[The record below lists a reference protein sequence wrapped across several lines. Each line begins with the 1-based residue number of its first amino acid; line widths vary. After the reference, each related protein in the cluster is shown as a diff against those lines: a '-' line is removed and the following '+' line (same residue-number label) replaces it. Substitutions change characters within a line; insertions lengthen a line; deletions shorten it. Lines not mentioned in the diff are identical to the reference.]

1 LNGAVAVISA
11 FEVIEA
17 ENLAREQRMLLGRL
31 VDIDVTKGG
40 DPEACVRFR
49 AAAHGDD
56 PYKYETMLGRPKAG
70 QLMAA
75 GAIFFRRVA

>member
-1 LNGAVAVISA
+1 MISA

-17 ENLAREQRMLLGRL
+17 ENLARQQRMTLAPL

-49 AAAHGDD
+49 SAAHGDD
-56 PYKYETMLGRPKAG
+56 PLKYESMLARPKASA
-70 QLMAA
+70 LMAA
-75 GAIFFRRVA
+75 GAIFYRRAA